1 MEPGDHTCKD
11 TLNLSMYLETWM
23 IKESPLKNLSLQS
36 NTLTPQT
43 HPKAVAIFLLA
54 IGISI

>member
-1 MEPGDHTCKD
+1 
-11 TLNLSMYLETWM
+11 M
-23 IKESPLKNLSLQS
+23 IKESPLKNLSLQP

-43 HPKAVAIFLLA
+43 HWKAVAIFLLA